1 MNKIEREKSMAR
13 VILAPFIEGIS
24 GKVGN
29 LEFRTYKNGKTTVRV
44 RKSKYERE
52 EDGRRKPFTAG
63 EKAAQRR
70 FGIVAHVTG
79 VLQNEYKRID
89 EAAQARQKIWNR
101 VSRHYEKMLELCPE
115 ASDRELTEL
124 LLQSLRAGQKE
135 DKKSTKPLFSRTL

>member
-1 MNKIEREKSMAR
+1 MIYGR
-13 VILAPFIEGIS
+13 
-24 GKVGN
+24 
-29 LEFRTYKNGKTTVRV
+29 YW
-44 RKSKYERE
+44 
-52 EDGRRKPFTAG
+52 RRKESSSGGAG
-63 EKAAQRR
+63 LASGYGRAMSQAGKKAAQRR

>member
-1 MNKIEREKSMAR
+1 MAR
-13 VILAPFIEGIS
+13 VTLAPFIEGIS

-52 EDGRRKPFTAG
+52 ESGRKKPFTAG

-79 VLQNEYKRID
+79 VLQAEYQRID
-89 EAAQARQKIWNR
+89 EAAKARQKIWNK
-101 VSRHYEKMLELCPE
+101 VSRHYEKMLELFPE
-115 ASDRELTEL
+115 ASDEELKAL

-135 DKKSTKPLFSRTL
+135 EKRSIKPRVSRTL